1 MTALLRIL
9 AIALALVAATR
20 AQAADRVVAVGGALT
35 EIVYAL
41 GAADLLVGVDTT
53 SQYPAAARTLPQ
65 VGYMRQLSAEGVL
78 SLSPTLLLITEEAGP
93 PAVLRQLQ
101 AAGLRTVLLPG
112 GYQPGAVRARIEGV
126 AKAVGQEARGQAL
139 AARVDQDVARIAEA
153 LKGAREPRVLFLMTG
168 TAGGTPLASGGRTAA
183 DALITLS
190 GGINAVSAY
199 DGYKP
204 LTPEAALAADPDF
217 ILVPAHAI
225 DALGGVKAL
234 AAMPGLKD
242 TRAVRANRV
251 VAMDMLTM
259 LGFGPRIAVAMRQL
273 AAALHPG
280 LDLPAVSEPSLP

>member
-126 AKAVGQEARGQAL
+126 AKAVGQEDRGQAL